1 MVTSLLSAARMNLD
15 DQSSNAYENF
25 LRYSSEAKIILLH
38 PASRLRSVIMAR
50 LLGDSDLSVFYYA
63 LDVDDI
69 NLGNFLPS
77 LMRAL
82 SRQNV
87 IFGRQMNVLPA
98 KVFDDPY
105 KHLDVILRTFNAE
118 LSELGD
124 REIWLVLDEFDRA
137 DLADDV
143 KRFVERL
150 SHQAPARCKIVL
162 NGRTLP
168 RLPWLS
174 MIANKQAVIIRDGH
188 IVRKNLYGRRNAEDA
203 GLKALSLGPGYVF
216 LDDFLIDSW
225 EGHLPRLLLFYAMD
239 RPEVTRN
246 QICETLWPKLDI
258 DPAVNVFHV
267 TKRRLHKA
275 IGIDV
280 LAHDGRY
287 YRVDQDT
294 PLYFDAFEFVEALLE
309 GRYSEPAEPFELW
322 QRVAKLYRG
331 PFLQGHDD
339 GWILERREAY
349 QNAFIEA
356 LENIAAIWEE
366 RESFELA
373 LHTLIRA
380 LETDYSREEN
390 HLRLLRLYAQL
401 GRRAEAVEHFRKLER
416 WAKAGKTKL
425 SGRVRQ
431 LFSDITA

>member
-1 MVTSLLSAARMNLD
+1 
-15 DQSSNAYENF
+15 
-25 LRYSSEAKIILLH
+25 
-38 PASRLRSVIMAR
+38 MAR
-50 LLGDSDLSVFYYA
+50 LLGDSDLSAFYYA

-69 NLGNFLPS
+69 KLGNFLPS
-77 LMRAL
+77 LLGTL

-98 KVFDDPY
+98 NVIDDPY
-105 KHLDVILRTFNAE
+105 KHMDVILRTFIAE

-162 NGRTLP
+162 NGRSLP
-168 RLPWLS
+168 RMPWLS
-174 MIANKQAVIIRDGH
+174 MIANRQAVIIRDGH
-188 IVRKNLYGRRNAEDA
+188 IVQKNIYGVRNEVDA
-203 GLKALSLGPGYVF
+203 SLKVLSLGPGYVF
-216 LDDFLIDSW
+216 LDDFLIDNW
-225 EGHLPRLLLFYAMD
+225 EGHLPRLLLFFAMD

-246 QICETLWPKLDI
+246 QICETFWPKLDI

-275 IGIDV
+275 IGMDV
-280 LAHDGRY
+280 MAHDGRY
-287 YRVDQDT
+287 YRVDRER
-294 PLYFDAFEFVEALLE
+294 PFYFDAFEFVEALLE
-309 GRYSEPAEPFELW
+309 GRHGEPAEPFELW

-339 GWILERREAY
+339 GWIVERREAY
-349 QNAFIEA
+349 QNAYIEA
-356 LENIAAIWEE
+356 LENIAAIWEA
-366 RESFELA
+366 RESFQLA
-373 LHTLIRA
+373 LYTLIRA
-380 LETDYSREEN
+380 LETDYRREEI
-390 HLRLLRLYAQL
+390 HLRLLKLYVQL
-401 GRRAEAVEHFRKLER
+401 GRRAEAVEHFRNLER
-416 WAKAGKTKL
+416 WSKTNKIAL
-425 SGRVRQ
+425 SGQIRQ

>member
-1 MVTSLLSAARMNLD
+1 MNIHD
-15 DQSSNAYENF
+15 PSFVAYENF
-25 LRYSSEAKIILLH
+25 LRFSREAKIILLH
-38 PASRLRSVIMAR
+38 PQSRWRSVIMAR
-50 LLGDSDLSVFYYA
+50 LLGDRDLRSFYYA

-69 NLGNFLPS
+69 KLGNFLPS
-77 LMRAL
+77 LMASL

-87 IFGRQMNVLPA
+87 IFGRQMNILPPN
-98 KVFDDPY
+98 VFDDPY
-105 KHLDVILRTFNAE
+105 KHMELILRTFIAE

-150 SHQAPARCKIVL
+150 SYQAPAHCKIVL
-162 NGRTLP
+162 NGRSLP
-168 RLPWLS
+168 RMPWLS
-174 MIANKQAVIIRDGH
+174 MIANRQAVIIRDGE
-188 IVRKNLYGRRNAEDA
+188 IVREKIYGMPNASDA
-203 GLKALSLGPGYVF
+203 SLKVLSLGPGYVF
-216 LDDFLIDSW
+216 SDDFLIDNW
-225 EGHLPRLLLFYAMD
+225 EGHLPRLLLFFAMD

-246 QICETLWPKLDI
+246 QICETFWPKLDI

-275 IGIDV
+275 VGMDV

-287 YRVDQDT
+287 YRLDPDM
-294 PLYFDAFEFVEALLE
+294 PFYFDAFEFVEALLE
-309 GRYSEPAEPFELW
+309 GRHGEPAEPFELW

-349 QNAFIEA
+349 QNAYVEA
-356 LENIAAIWEE
+356 LENIAAIWEA

-380 LETDYSREEN
+380 LDTDFRREEI
-390 HLRLLRLYAQL
+390 HLRLLRLYVQL
-401 GRRAEAVEHFRKLER
+401 GRRAEAVEHYRKLER
-416 WAKAGKTKL
+416 WSKTNKTAL
-425 SGRVRQ
+425 SGPVRQ

>member
-1 MVTSLLSAARMNLD
+1 MNTD
-15 DQSSNAYENF
+15 VQSSIAYENF
-25 LRYSSEAKIILLH
+25 LHNSSEAKIILLH
-38 PASRLRSVIMAR
+38 PQSRLRSVIMAR
-50 LLGDSDLSVFYYA
+50 LLGDSDLSAFYYA

-69 NLGNFLPS
+69 KLGNFLPS
-77 LMRAL
+77 LLGTL

-98 KVFDDPY
+98 NVIDDPY
-105 KHLDVILRTFNAE
+105 KHMDVILRTFIAE

-162 NGRTLP
+162 NGRSLP
-168 RLPWLS
+168 RMPWLS
-174 MIANKQAVIIRDGH
+174 MIANRQAVIIRDGH
-188 IVRKNLYGRRNAEDA
+188 IVQKNIYGVRNEVDA
-203 GLKALSLGPGYVF
+203 SLKVLSLGPGYVF
-216 LDDFLIDSW
+216 LDDFLVDNW
-225 EGHLPRLLLFYAMD
+225 EGHLPRLLLFFAMD

-246 QICETLWPKLDI
+246 QICETFWPKLDI

-275 IGIDV
+275 IGMDV
-280 LAHDGRY
+280 MAHDGRY
-287 YRVDQDT
+287 YRVDRER
-294 PLYFDAFEFVEALLE
+294 PFYFDAFEFVEALLE
-309 GRYSEPAEPFELW
+309 GRHGEPAEPFELW

-349 QNAFIEA
+349 QNAYIEA
-356 LENIAAIWEE
+356 LENIAAIWEA
-366 RESFELA
+366 RESFQLA
-373 LHTLIRA
+373 LYTLIRA
-380 LETDYSREEN
+380 LETDYRREEI
-390 HLRLLRLYAQL
+390 HLRLLKLYVQL
-401 GRRAEAVEHFRKLER
+401 GRRAEAVAHFRNLER
-416 WAKAGKTKL
+416 WSKTNKIAL
-425 SGRVRQ
+425 SGQTRQ